1 MTVETFTSHA
11 PAIAQTHVPDAV
23 QTLRAWASTYAEVAS
38 FVAPLVDTPFC
49 PDAFRPKIDPRATA
63 DERRAA
69 RDVAVASATAAVLY
83 GAGIGFDP
91 LTALQNVYVVGGRPG
106 LYAAAM
112 VAIVQAAGHEVW
124 TEDITDARAV
134 VCGRR
139 RGTQQVE
146 RVTVTIDGAKRAGW
160 TRNAKYSSEPQA
172 MLWARAASTVCRR
185 IAQDALKG
193 IGASVEELEDAGA
206 QATPGAGTRTVQR
219 APQAPARALP
229 TAAPATAERT
239 AAARPAAPTQDGPP
253 LPGEDDPAPPASADS
268 AAEGEPAS
276 DGQLRALGA
285 AFGELGI
292 KGQGERADRL
302 AIVSDLLGRQVAS
315 AKELNR
321 DEASFVLDQLRGSG
335 PQIVAEVLGR
345 GPAQEAPAAA
355 ASDADGVLPV
365 PGDDIDVED
374 PPGGEDYD
382 PTVEPG
388 FGAQ

>member
-1 MTVETFTSHA
+1 MTVETFQSHA
-11 PAIAQTHVPDAV
+11 PAVAQTHVPDAV
-23 QTLRAWASTYAEVAS
+23 HTLRAWASTYAEVAS

-49 PDAFRPKIDPRATA
+49 PDAFRPKIDPRATP
-63 DERRAA
+63 DQQRAA

-124 TEDITDARAV
+124 TEDITDSRAV

-139 RGTQQVE
+139 RGTEQIE

-160 TRNAKYSSEPQA
+160 TRNAKYSTEPQA

-206 QATPGAGTRTVQR
+206 QASTTGAGTRTVQR
-219 APQAPARALP
+219 APQPAARALP
-229 TAAPATAERT
+229 AATPAPTE
-239 AAARPAAPTQDGPP
+239 RPAAGRPAQDGPP
-253 LPGEDDPAPPASADS
+253 LPGEHDPAPPAGADV
-268 AAEGEPAS
+268 EPAT

-292 KGQGERADRL
+292 KGTGERADRL

-335 PQIVAEVLGR
+335 QQIVAEVLGR
-345 GPAQEAPAAA
+345 GPTQEAPAAA

-365 PGDDIDVED
+365 PGDDEVVVEE
-374 PPGGEDYD
+374 PPGGDDYD
-382 PTVEPG
+382 PTTEPG
-388 FGAQ
+388 FGQDGAR